1 MCTNHPNLFQSRLI
15 TLGRSDPTGKLPAP
29 SLRGEISCHSKARGR
44 WEAAVPVLHIEQ
56 RPAVGGDPALALWGQ
71 PGVLNPLQKAL
82 DVLQVI
88 VFLKKGKA
96 KAFITG

>member
-1 MCTNHPNLFQSRLI
+1 M
-15 TLGRSDPTGKLPAP
+15 
-29 SLRGEISCHSKARGR
+29 
-44 WEAAVPVLHIEQ
+44 LHIEQ

-88 VFLKKGKA
+88 VFLKKGKT